1 VSYFGGIVG
10 FNRGVDAE
18 TAQVLIQPFLEC
30 IIAPSFSDTA
40 LDILKKKK
48 NLRIISVGKEGL
60 KDDFSIKSTAG
71 GFLYQQ
77 KDTQQGELE
86 NLETVTRKAPNESDL
101 SALKLGWRMVRHV
114 KSNAIVFANQNQLLG
129 VGAGQMSRID
139 SVKIAIQKVSEAG
152 LNLQGAIMASDAF
165 FPFSDSIEI
174 AAKAGI
180 SAVIQPG
187 GSIKDKDVIEKA
199 DELGVAMVLT
209 RIRHFL
215 H

>member
-1 VSYFGGIVG
+1 
-10 FNRGVDAE
+10 
-18 TAQVLIQPFLEC
+18 
-30 IIAPSFSDTA
+30 
-40 LDILKKKK
+40 
-48 NLRIISVGKEGL
+48 
-60 KDDFSIKSTAG
+60 
-71 GFLYQQ
+71 
-77 KDTQQGELE
+77 
-86 NLETVTRKAPNESDL
+86 
-101 SALKLGWRMVRHV
+101 LGWKLVRHV

-139 SVKIAIQKVSEAG
+139 SVKIAVQKVSEAG